1 MKPDPRVAVVGAGW
15 AGLSAAVEL
24 AARGARVTVFEA
36 APEIGGRARSLNWSV
51 KSPDGGVQEV
61 QIDNGQHLLVGA
73 YQETL
78 ALLERLGGF
87 ESQLFKRMPF
97 TLSSDR
103 GLRFKA
109 SDANAP
115 WHLVHGLL
123 RARGLQWGDRISIA
137 RLGVTMKLRGWK
149 TAPGL
154 TVAQLLSDAQQTEAV
169 QRRVWNPLCL
179 AALNTPPTKACAA
192 SFAAV
197 LRDTLGSDDAR
208 ASDMLVPN
216 VPLGESLPKLAA
228 QFLMSHHG
236 IIRRRHLVRSIQSG
250 PTVDHE
256 PFDGVVVALAAHSA
270 RRLLGPRIPA
280 LPTESI
286 QTLWLMFAPGIFEP
300 HCLTLMEDGPGEW
313 LFTRAEANGATL
325 ASVVISAAAR
335 ATDRTDLIQSC
346 LSQLEQVLAQQ
357 GRPTRLD
364 GARVLGAKLIHEAAA
379 TFSCCPG
386 LKRPDVDALAQEWPS
401 VMLAGD
407 WTASEY
413 PATLESAV
421 RSGLKAARQLALAL

>member
-1 MKPDPRVAVVGAGW
+1 
-15 AGLSAAVEL
+15 VEL

-51 KSPDGGVQEV
+51 KSPDGCFHEV

-97 TLSSDR
+97 TLNSDR
-103 GLRFKA
+103 GLRFNA
-109 SDANAP
+109 SGASAP
-115 WHLVHGLL
+115 WHLMQGLL
-123 RARGLQWGDRISIA
+123 RAQGLSWADRISVA
-137 RLGVTMKLRGWK
+137 RLGLTMKLRGWK

-154 TVAQLLSDAQQTEAV
+154 TVAQLLSSTQQTEAA

-216 VPLGESLPKLAA
+216 VALGETLPKLAA

-270 RRLLGPRIPA
+270 RRLMGPRIPE

-335 ATDRTDLIQSC
+335 ATDRAGLIQSC
-346 LSQLEQVLAQQ
+346 LSQLERVLARQ

-364 GARVLGAKLIHEAAA
+364 GERVLGAKLIHEAAA
-379 TFSCCPG
+379 TFSCRPG
-386 LKRPDVDALAQEWPS
+386 LKRPDVNVLSQEWPS
-401 VMLAGD
+401 VMIAGD

-421 RSGLKAARQLALAL
+421 RSGLKAARQLAQAL

>member
-1 MKPDPRVAVVGAGW
+1 MKSDARVAVVGAGW

-24 AARGARVTVFEA
+24 AARGALVTVFEA

-51 KSPDGGVQEV
+51 KSPDGRFHEV

-73 YQETL
+73 YRETL
-78 ALLERLGGF
+78 ALIERLGGV

-103 GLRFKA
+103 GLRFDA
-109 SDANAP
+109 SSASAP
-115 WHLVHGLL
+115 WHLVQGLL
-123 RARGLQWGDRISIA
+123 RARGLQWADRTSVA
-137 RLGVTMKLRGWK
+137 RLGVALKLRGWE
-149 TAPGL
+149 TTPGL
-154 TVAQLLSDAQQTEAV
+154 TVAELLSGAQQTEAV
-169 QRRVWNPLCL
+169 KRRIWDPLCL

-197 LRDTLGSDDAR
+197 LRDTLGSDEAR
-208 ASDMLVPN
+208 ASDMLVPAL
-216 VPLGESLPKLAA
+216 PLGETLPKLAA
-228 QFLMSHHG
+228 QFLLRHHG
-236 IIRRRHLVRSIQSG
+236 IIRRSHLVRSIQSG
-250 PTVDHE
+250 PTVDLE

-270 RRLLGPRIPA
+270 RRLLGAQVPE

-286 QTLWLMFAPGIFEP
+286 QTLWLLFAPGIFEP

-313 LFTRAEANGATL
+313 LFTRTEANGTTL

-335 ATDRTDLIQSC
+335 ATDRAGLIQSC

-364 GARVLGAKLIHEAAA
+364 EARVLGAKLIHEAAA
-379 TFSCCPG
+379 TFSCRPG
-386 LKRPDVDALAQEWPS
+386 LKRPDVDVLTQEWPS
-401 VMLAGD
+401 VMIAGD

-421 RSGLKAARQLALAL
+421 RSGLKAARQLAQAL